1 MPALAPFVN
10 RIRNGDG
17 VVPLAVELG
26 RARRQGIIPSVHGAE
41 ERTDIAAPREKI
53 DPEPSVARGFP
64 GSGHDD
70 SRGALR
76 EIRGAERGHEHV
88 QLSVPLDTPEAL
100 GGAQ

>member
-1 MPALAPFVN
+1 MLGDRGELSRSLLNLAE
-10 RIRNGDG
+10 RD
-17 VVPLAVELG
+17 G
-26 RARRQGIIPSVHGAE
+26 RASYPQFTAQE